1 MQVALAEFAKLALQ
15 VGLRLL
21 EDAVN
26 ERLIDRYERTL
37 GQLRSLGSL
46 DFSSGR
52 LIDSVSGI
60 YHLI

>member
-26 ERLIDRYERTL
+26 ERLIDRYKRTL

-46 DFSSGR
+46 NFSSGC
-52 LIDSVSGI
+52 LIDPGSGFD
-60 YHLI
+60 HLI